1 MAFLYNQSL
10 IGIPVVNNS
19 VSADI
24 SLQKAIAYLAALEID
39 CLLVEEAGQLQGWLT
54 VRDVVKLAAQGRAGD
69 DCALRMVMTQPP
81 YVLDPGEARDLS
93 LVLHYLQKYRVDQLP
108 VVANNG
114 ELLGLVTSQGI
125 MPLCGRQLD
134 YLAQLELHT
143 DQFIDAQVAAQRDQN
158 HLFQEITDSI
168 SGLIYIYDLEEQRN
182 IYSNQYVTSALGYT
196 PLEIQQMGQNL
207 FPQIIHPEDLPQIL
221 ARAKMQETLTIND
234 DDSLWAIEYRIRH
247 ADGSWRWWY
256 SRNHPFRYHSDGRA
270 KQIVGFAQD
279 ITDRK
284 HIELEL
290 QSSQHFLQTITE
302 TIPGLVYIYDL
313 QAHQNIY
320 INSLAPEILGYTKA
334 QIDELGSNFLGQII
348 HPEDLAIITP
358 LVMEQ
363 LAQGAIAKSEYRLRN
378 AQGEWRWAL
387 ENTTVFQASAEGV
400 PQQLLGIVID
410 IHDRKVAE
418 ATLREVN
425 IELENRVT
433 ERTQELWRTNINLA
447 HEINQKI
454 EIEAAL
460 RQSEEFFRAIFEQAA
475 VGINIADADGR
486 LIKVNQKMC
495 EMLGYTEAELLAMT
509 WMDATDT
516 EFVPRGLE
524 YNAKRNRGEVGSQS
538 IEKQGICKDGSRLWV
553 NTTISL
559 LRDPLTNLSY
569 DLAIT
574 QDISDRKAAEAQIQA
589 NLQEKEL
596 LLKEIHHRVKNNLQV
611 ISSLLTLQSQNL
623 EDPAILTLFQDSQ
636 TRIYAIA
643 LIHDQLYKTTQFDQI
658 NFAEYIKNLVS
669 HLHQLHSYSLD
680 SIQIQ
685 TNIADLLLNVETA
698 IPCGLIINELVINAL
713 KYAFPESINS
723 IDKQIIIELQQLS
736 DQQLSLSIKDNGIGI
751 LNDYHKLETTDTL
764 GLRLVKILTQQLEGE
779 ITLTCNSGTEFAI
792 IFKELKYP
800 QRIHA

>member
-1 MAFLYNQSL
+1 M
-10 IGIPVVNNS
+10 
-19 VSADI
+19 
-24 SLQKAIAYLAALEID
+24 
-39 CLLVEEAGQLQGWLT
+39 
-54 VRDVVKLAAQGRAGD
+54 
-69 DCALRMVMTQPP
+69 
-81 YVLDPGEARDLS
+81 
-93 LVLHYLQKYRVDQLP
+93 
-108 VVANNG
+108 
-114 ELLGLVTSQGI
+114 
-125 MPLCGRQLD
+125 
-134 YLAQLELHT
+134 
-143 DQFIDAQVAAQRDQN
+143 
-158 HLFQEITDSI
+158 
-168 SGLIYIYDLEEQRN
+168 
-182 IYSNQYVTSALGYT
+182 
-196 PLEIQQMGQNL
+196 
-207 FPQIIHPEDLPQIL
+207 
-221 ARAKMQETLTIND
+221 
-234 DDSLWAIEYRIRH
+234 
-247 ADGSWRWWY
+247 
-256 SRNHPFRYHSDGRA
+256 
-270 KQIVGFAQD
+270 VGFAQD

-284 HIELEL
+284 QIELELQSSQHFLSSLIKAIPGIVYLQDLQEQRNIYLNDLGMDILGYTRSQIDELGSDFLEKIIHPEDIPKLNPSTFIQELAKEAIVRSEYRLKNAQGDWRWYLRQTTTFQHSPEGVPQQVLGIAIDIHDRKQIELEL
-290 QSSQHFLQTITE
+290 QSSQHFLQAITE

-313 QAHQNIY
+313 QANRNVY

-334 QIDELGSNFLGQII
+334 QIDELGNNFLGQII
-348 HPEDLAIITP
+348 NPEDLAIITP
-358 LVMEQ
+358 LVLEQ
-363 LAQGAIAKSEYRLRN
+363 LAQGTIAKSEYRLRN

-387 ENTTVFQASAEGV
+387 EHTTVFQASAEGV
-400 PQQLLGIVID
+400 PQQILGIVID
-410 IHDRKVAE
+410 IHDRKVIE
-418 ATLREVN
+418 AALREVN

-447 HEINQKI
+447 EEINRKI
-454 EIEAAL
+454 KIEAAL

-475 VGINIADADGR
+475 VGINIANADGR
-486 LIKVNQKMC
+486 LIRVNQKMC

-509 WMDATDT
+509 WMDATDP

-538 IEKQGICKDGSRLWV
+538 IEKQAICKDGSQLWV

-559 LRDPLTNLSY
+559 LQDPLTNLSY

-574 QDISDRKAAEAQIQA
+574 QDISDRKAAEAQIIA

-596 LLKEIHHRVKNNLQV
+596 LLKEIHHRVKNNLQI

-623 EDPAILTLFQDSQ
+623 EDPAILALFQDSQ

-658 NFAEYIKNLVS
+658 NFAKYIENLVS

-685 TNIADLLLNVETA
+685 TNIADLFLNIETA

-736 DQQLSLSIKDNGIGI
+736 DQKLSLSIKDNGIGI
-751 LNDYHKLETTDTL
+751 LNDHHKLETTDTL

-800 QRIHA
+800 QRIYA

>member
-1 MAFLYNQSL
+1 MAFLHNQSL
-10 IGIPVVNNS
+10 IEIPVVNNS

-24 SLQKAIAYLAALEID
+24 SLQKTIAYLAALEID

-54 VRDVVKLAAQGRAGD
+54 VRDVVKLAAEGRAGD

-81 YVLDPGEARDLS
+81 YILDPGEARDLS
-93 LVLHYLQKYRVDQLP
+93 LVLHYFQKYRVDQLP
-108 VVANNG
+108 VVADNG

-196 PLEIQQMGQNL
+196 PLKIQQMGQNV
-207 FPQIIHPEDLPQIL
+207 FSQIIHPEDSPQIL
-221 ARAKMQETLTIND
+221 AGIKMQETLTIND
-234 DDSLWAIEYRIRH
+234 EDSLWTLEYRIRH

-256 SRNHPFRYHSDGRA
+256 SRNRPFRYYSDGRA

-290 QSSQHFLQTITE
+290 QSSQHFLQAITE
-302 TIPGLVYIYDL
+302 TIPGIVYIYDL
-313 QAHQNIY
+313 QANRNIY
-320 INSLAPEILGYTKA
+320 INSLASKIFGYTKA
-334 QIDELGSNFLGQII
+334 QIDELGSNLLGKII
-348 HPEDLAIITP
+348 NPEDLAIITP

-387 ENTTVFQASAEGV
+387 EHTTVFQASAEGV

-418 ATLREVN
+418 AALQEVN

-433 ERTQELWRTNINLA
+433 ERTQELWQTNINLA
-447 HEINQKI
+447 EEINRKI

-475 VGINIADADGR
+475 VGINIADADGK

-509 WMDATDT
+509 WMDATAP
-516 EFVPRGLE
+516 EFVPRGLA
-524 YNAKRNRGEVGSQS
+524 YNTKHNRGEVGSQS
-538 IEKQGICKDGSRLWV
+538 IEKQLICKDGSRLWV

-596 LLKEIHHRVKNNLQV
+596 LLKEIHHRVKNNLQI
-611 ISSLLTLQSQNL
+611 ISSLLTLQSQSIA
-623 EDPAILTLFQDSQ
+623 DPAILAMFQNSQ

-643 LIHDQLYKTTQFDQI
+643 LIHEQLYKTTQFDQI
-658 NFAEYIKNLVS
+658 NFAEYIENLVS
-669 HLHQLHSYSLD
+669 YLHQLHSSSLD
-680 SIQIQ
+680 SIQIK
-685 TNIADLLLNVETA
+685 TNIADLLLNIETA
-698 IPCGLIINELVINAL
+698 IPCGLIISELVINAF
-713 KYAFPESINS
+713 KYAFPQNIYGKL
-723 IDKQIIIELQQLS
+723 ITIELQRLS
-736 DQQLSLSIKDNGIGI
+736 EQRLALTIKDNGIGI
-751 LNDYHKLETTDTL
+751 SDNCNLAEINSL
-764 GLRLVKILTQQLEGE
+764 GLRLVKMLVQQLEGK
-779 ITLTCNSGTEFAI
+779 ITLTCNPGTQFVI
-792 IFKELKYP
+792 IFHELKYS
-800 QRIHA
+800 QRL

>member
-108 VVANNG
+108 VVADNG

-256 SRNHPFRYHSDGRA
+256 SRNHPFRYYPDGRA

-410 IHDRKVAE
+410 IHDRTVAE

-433 ERTQELWRTNINLA
+433 EQTQELWRTNINLA

-475 VGINIADADGR
+475 VGINIATADGK

-509 WMDATDT
+509 WMDATAL

>member
-1 MAFLYNQSL
+1 M
-10 IGIPVVNNS
+10 VNNS

-54 VRDVVKLAAQGRAGD
+54 VRDVVKLAAEGRAGD

-81 YVLDPGEARDLS
+81 YILDPGEARDLS

-108 VVANNG
+108 VVADNG

-158 HLFQEITDSI
+158 YLFQEITDSI

-196 PLEIQQMGQNL
+196 PLKIQQMGQNV
-207 FPQIIHPEDLPQIL
+207 FSQIIHPEDSPQIL
-221 ARAKMQETLTIND
+221 AGIKMQETLTIND
-234 DDSLWAIEYRIRH
+234 EDSLWTLEYRIRH

-256 SRNHPFRYHSDGRA
+256 SRNRPFRYHSDGRA

-290 QSSQHFLQTITE
+290 QSSQHFLQAITE
-302 TIPGLVYIYDL
+302 TTPGIVYIYDL
-313 QAHQNIY
+313 QANRNIY
-320 INSLAPEILGYTKA
+320 INSLAPKILGYTKA
-334 QIDELGSNFLGQII
+334 QIDELGSNLLGQII
-348 HPEDLAIITP
+348 NPADLAIITP

-387 ENTTVFQASAEGV
+387 EHTTVFQASAEGV

-410 IHDRKVAE
+410 IHDRTVAE

-433 ERTQELWRTNINLA
+433 EQTQELWRTNINLA

-475 VGINIADADGR
+475 VGINIADADGK

-495 EMLGYTEAELLAMT
+495 EMFGYTEAELLDMT
-509 WMDATDT
+509 WMDATAP
-516 EFVPRGLE
+516 EFVPRGLA
-524 YNAKRNRGEVGSQS
+524 YNTKRNRGEFGSQS

-559 LRDPLTNLSY
+559 LRDPLSNLSY

-636 TRIYAIA
+636 TRIHAIA
-643 LIHDQLYKTTQFDQI
+643 LIHDQLYKTTQFKQI

-713 KYAFPESINS
+713 KYAFPESIKS

-751 LNDYHKLETTDTL
+751 LNDYHKLETTNTL

>member
-54 VRDVVKLAAQGRAGD
+54 VRDVVKLAAEGRAGD

-108 VVANNG
+108 VVADNG

-234 DDSLWAIEYRIRH
+234 NDSLWAIEYQIRH

-475 VGINIADADGR
+475 VGINIADADGK

-509 WMDATDT
+509 WMDATAP

>member
-1 MAFLYNQSL
+1 MAFLHNQSL

-54 VRDVVKLAAQGRAGD
+54 VRDVVKLAAEGRAGD

-81 YVLDPGEARDLS
+81 YILDPGEARDLS
-93 LVLHYLQKYRVDQLP
+93 LVLHYFQKYRVDQLP
-108 VVANNG
+108 VVADNG

-158 HLFQEITDSI
+158 HFFQEITDSI

-196 PLEIQQMGQNL
+196 PLKIQQMGQNV
-207 FPQIIHPEDLPQIL
+207 FSQIIHPEDSPQIL
-221 ARAKMQETLTIND
+221 AGIKMQETLTIND
-234 DDSLWAIEYRIRH
+234 EDSLWTLEYRIRH

-256 SRNHPFRYHSDGRA
+256 SRNRPFRYHSDGRA

-290 QSSQHFLQTITE
+290 QSSQHFLQAITE

-313 QAHQNIY
+313 QANQNVY
-320 INSLAPEILGYTKA
+320 VNSLAPEILGYTKA
-334 QIDELGSNFLGQII
+334 QIDELGNNFLGKII
-348 HPEDLAIITP
+348 NPEDLAIIAP

-378 AQGEWRWAL
+378 AQGEWRWVL
-387 ENTTVFQASAEGV
+387 EHTTVFQASAEGV
-400 PQQLLGIVID
+400 PQQLLGIIID

-418 ATLREVN
+418 AALQEVN
-425 IELENRVT
+425 IELKNRVT
-433 ERTQELWRTNINLA
+433 ERTQELWQTGINLA
-447 HEINQKI
+447 CEINEKV
-454 EIEAAL
+454 EIANAL

-475 VGINIADADGR
+475 VGINIATVDGR
-486 LIKVNQKMC
+486 IVRANQKLC
-495 EMLGYTEAELLAMT
+495 KMLGYTEAELLTTT
-509 WMDATDT
+509 WMEGTAP
-516 EFVPRGLE
+516 EFVSRSLE
-524 YNAKRNRGEVGSQS
+524 YTAKRYREEIGCDNF
-538 IEKQGICKDGSRLWV
+538 EKQLICKDGSLLWV
-553 NTTISL
+553 DVTVSL
-559 LRDPLTNLSY
+559 WKDPLSNISY
-569 DLAIT
+569 DIAIA

-596 LLKEIHHRVKNNLQV
+596 LLKEIHHRVKNNLQI
-611 ISSLLTLQSQNL
+611 ISSLLTLQSQSIA
-623 EDPAILTLFQDSQ
+623 DPAILAMFQNSQ

-643 LIHDQLYKTTQFDQI
+643 LIHEQLYKTTQFEQI
-658 NFAEYIKNLVS
+658 NFAEYIENLVS
-669 HLHQLHSYSLD
+669 YLHQLHSSSLD
-680 SIQIQ
+680 SIQIK
-685 TNIADLLLNVETA
+685 TNVADLLLNIETA
-698 IPCGLIINELVINAL
+698 IPCGLIINELVINAF
-713 KYAFPESINS
+713 KYAFPQNIYGKL
-723 IDKQIIIELQQLS
+723 ITIELQRLS
-736 DQQLSLSIKDNGIGI
+736 EQRLALTIKDNGIGI
-751 LNDYHKLETTDTL
+751 SDNYNLAEIDSL
-764 GLRLVKILTQQLEGE
+764 GLRLVKMLVQQLEGK
-779 ITLTCNSGTEFAI
+779 ITLTCNPGTQFVI
-792 IFKELKYP
+792 IFHELKYS
-800 QRIHA
+800 QRL